1 MFVYGSTID
10 SPTTSIEYSIIRR
23 YLRRYNI
30 IMYES
35 TKVRKYESTKVRKY
49 CTRTYVYML
58 CTRVAYTDDII
69 VYFYATSTQTYQNY
83 VLSRQMAQ
91 AARVSLFC
99 FYP

>member
-10 SPTTSIEYSIIRR
+10 TSIEYSIIRR
-23 YLRRYNI
+23 YLRRYKQH
-30 IMYES
+30 YYVRRYFR
-35 TKVRKYESTKVRKY
+35 TKVRKYESTVHVRT
-49 CTRTYVYML
+49 CTC

>member
-1 MFVYGSTID
+1 
-10 SPTTSIEYSIIRR
+10 
-23 YLRRYNI
+23 
-30 IMYES
+30 
-35 TKVRKYESTKVRKY
+35 
-49 CTRTYVYML
+49 ML